1 MTSNPQDAILFNIHD
16 GVATI
21 TLNRPERRNAID
33 SVTRVLLTEAFD
45 EANTDS
51 RVRVVVLS
59 GTGSTFCAGVDLKEV
74 NADSGDRPHVLLD
87 EPAPLAAPVAGSIKP
102 VVAAVNGPAVG
113 GGFELALAADVRIAA
128 TTASFAL
135 PEGRIGSIPGSGGTQ
150 RLFQAVPSSI
160 EWKILLT
167 GDPLSAEAAAR
178 YGLVS
183 DIYEPEALAQEAA
196 TLAGRVA
203 RLAPLSLR
211 ALKLAGRAALEGT
224 DGMQLER
231 TLWGFLS
238 TTEDRAEGRA
248 AFREKRDPRYK
259 GT

>member
-33 SVTRVLLTEAFD
+33 SVTRVLLAEAFD

-87 EPAPLAAPVAGSIKP
+87 DPAPLAAPVAGSIKP

-160 EWKILLT
+160 AWKILLT

>member
-33 SVTRVLLTEAFD
+33 SVTRVLLAEAFD

-87 EPAPLAAPVAGSIKP
+87 DPAPLAAPVAGSIKP

-160 EWKILLT
+160 AWKILLT

-224 DGMQLER
+224 DGLQLER

>member
-1 MTSNPQDAILFNIHD
+1 VASISKDPILYSTEG
-16 GVATI
+16 GVATV

-33 SVTRVLLTEAFD
+33 SVMRVLLAEVFAG
-45 EANTDS
+45 ANADS
-51 RVRVVVLS
+51 HVRVVVL
-59 GTGSTFCAGVDLKEV
+59 TGAGSSFCAGVDLKEV
-74 NADSGDRPHVLLD
+74 SSDSGDRPHVLLD
-87 EPAPLAAPVAGSIKP
+87 DPAPLAAPVAGSLKP

-113 GGFELALAADVRIAA
+113 GGFELALAADVRMAA

-150 RLFQAVPSSI
+150 RLFRALPSSVA
-160 EWKILLT
+160 WKILLT

-183 DIYEPEALAQEAA
+183 DIYEPESLAEEAA

-211 ALKLAGRAALEGT
+211 ALKMAGRAALEGS
-224 DGMQLER
+224 DGLQLER
-231 TLWGFLS
+231 TLWRFLS

-248 AFREKRDPRYK
+248 AFRENRDPRYK

>member
-160 EWKILLT
+160 AWKILLT

>member
-87 EPAPLAAPVAGSIKP
+87 DPAPLAAPVAGSIKP

-160 EWKILLT
+160 AWKILLT

-224 DGMQLER
+224 DGLQLER

>member
-87 EPAPLAAPVAGSIKP
+87 APAPLAAPVAGSIKP

-160 EWKILLT
+160 AWKILLT

-183 DIYEPEALAQEAA
+183 DIYEPEALTQEAA

-224 DGMQLER
+224 DGLQLER

-238 TTEDRAEGRA
+238 TTEDRA
-248 AFREKRDPRYK
+248 
-259 GT
+259 

>member
-160 EWKILLT
+160 AWKILLT

-224 DGMQLER
+224 DGLQLER